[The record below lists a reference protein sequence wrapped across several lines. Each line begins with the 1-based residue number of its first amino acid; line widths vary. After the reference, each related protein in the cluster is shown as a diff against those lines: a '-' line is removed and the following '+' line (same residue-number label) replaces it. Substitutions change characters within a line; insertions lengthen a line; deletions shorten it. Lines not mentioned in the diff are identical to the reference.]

1 MAGGLVAGVF
11 FSSILSD
18 GGLEGLA
25 APPCAR
31 GFSPPSYRM
40 EALKA
45 LRLLHALVGFSPPS
59 YRMEALKA
67 LRLLHAL
74 VGFTPPSYRMEALK
88 AWRLHHALVVFT
100 PPSYRME
107 ALKALRLL
115 HALVGFSPPSYR
127 MEALIIGQLII
138 IIIKKFSFLCYITY
152 RKCCIYAKLLLTLH
166 LRKILI

>member
-1 MAGGLVAGVF
+1 MIVASDLVAGVF

-25 APPCAR
+25 APPCAC

-45 LRLLHALVGFSPPS
+45 LRLPHALVVFSPPS

-67 LRLLHAL
+67 LRL
-74 VGFTPPSYRMEALK
+74 P
-88 AWRLHHALVVFT
+88 HALVVFS

-107 ALKALRLL
+107 ALKALRLP
-115 HALVGFSPPSYR
+115 HTLVVFSPPSYR
-127 MEALIIGQLII
+127 MEVLIIRQLII
-138 IIIKKFSFLCYITY
+138 IIIKKLSFLCYITY
-152 RKCCIYAKLLLTLH
+152 RKCCIYAIIFVTLH
-166 LRKILI
+166 TRKVLT

>member
-1 MAGGLVAGVF
+1 MIVAGALVAGVF

-45 LRLLHALVGFSPPS
+45 LRLPHALMGFSPPS
-59 YRMEALKA
+59 C
-67 LRLLHAL
+67 
-74 VGFTPPSYRMEALK
+74 
-88 AWRLHHALVVFT
+88 
-100 PPSYRME
+100 
-107 ALKALRLL
+107 
-115 HALVGFSPPSYR
+115 R
-127 MEALIIGQLII
+127 MEALIIRQLII
-138 IIIKKFSFLCYITY
+138 IIIKKLSFLCYITY